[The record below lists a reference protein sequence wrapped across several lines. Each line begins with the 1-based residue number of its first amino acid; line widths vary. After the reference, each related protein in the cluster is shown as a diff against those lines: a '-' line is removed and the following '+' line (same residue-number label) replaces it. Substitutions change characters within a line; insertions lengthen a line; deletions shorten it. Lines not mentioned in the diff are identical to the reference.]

1 VPLPVPADLEHAP
14 TVTGMHPRD
23 VLAQAAR
30 DPDIVDRYAPG
41 PDHVIDLYLPPGN
54 EPAPV
59 IVLAHGGYWQ
69 FDRRPCRLLAG
80 ALADDGFIVVL
91 PEYRL
96 TGGGGGWPQSYRDIR
111 AAVNHL
117 PELLAKLA
125 QPSPVDIV
133 LVGHSA
139 GGHMVMW
146 LTRRVGLPAEI
157 TRVVALAPAADL
169 RSMYDRHLNDAA
181 MIALM
186 GGSPEQVPDRYAAAD
201 ALTGNATEVPITV
214 LHGAD
219 DEVIPVEMSRAVTG
233 VEYRE
238 LSGIGHF
245 DIIDPRTPAYPAV
258 LAAVRGDSQ
267 GGMRTARPSLVES
280 DHGMIWRSSNAF
292 GKFV

>member
-1 VPLPVPADLEHAP
+1 MASEGGPRRLENAP
-14 TVTGMHPRD
+14 TVAGMHPRD

-30 DPDIVDRYAPG
+30 DPDAVDRYAPG
-41 PDHVIDLYLPPGN
+41 PDHVVDLYLPPGN
-54 EPAPV
+54 GPASV

-96 TGGGGGWPQSYRDIR
+96 TGGGGGWPQSYLDIR
-111 AAVNHL
+111 AAINHL
-117 PELLAKLA
+117 PELLARLA
-125 QPSPVDIV
+125 RPSLVDIV

-139 GGHMVMW
+139 GGHMAMW
-146 LTRRVGLPAEI
+146 LARRVGLPAAI

-169 RSMYDRHLNDAA
+169 RGMYERQLNDAA

-201 ALTGNATEVPITV
+201 ALTGNATDVPIVV
-214 LHGAD
+214 LHGAE
-219 DEVIPVEMSRAVTG
+219 DEVIPVAMSRALTG

-238 LSGIGHF
+238 LPEIGHF
-245 DIIDPRTPAYPAV
+245 DVIDPRTPAYPAV
-258 LAAVRGDSQ
+258 LAAVRGD
-267 GGMRTARPSLVES
+267 PSLMAS
-280 DHGMIWRSSNAF
+280 P
-292 GKFV
+292 

>member
-1 VPLPVPADLEHAP
+1 
-14 TVTGMHPRD
+14 MHPRD

-30 DPDIVDRYAPG
+30 DPDAADRYAPG

-54 EPAPV
+54 RPARV

-96 TGGGGGWPQSYRDIR
+96 TGGGGGWPNSYRDIR

-117 PELLAKLA
+117 PQLLARLA
-125 QPSPVDIV
+125 RPGPVDVV

-139 GGHMVMW
+139 GGHMAMW
-146 LTRRVGLPAEI
+146 LARRTGLPPEI

-169 RSMYDRHLNDAA
+169 RAMYERHLNDAA

-186 GGSPEQVPDRYAAAD
+186 GGSPDQVPDRYAAAD
-201 ALTGNATEVPITV
+201 ALNGNATDVPITV
-214 LHGAD
+214 LHGVD
-219 DEVIPVEMSRAVTG
+219 DEVIPVQMSRAVTG

-245 DIIDPRTPAYPAV
+245 DIIDPRTTAYPAV
-258 LAAVRGDSQ
+258 LAAVRGDSA
-267 GGMRTARPSLVES
+267 GTMRPTRPSLA
-280 DHGMIWRSSNAF
+280 GPIA
-292 GKFV
+292 G

>member
-1 VPLPVPADLEHAP
+1 
-14 TVTGMHPRD
+14 MHPRD

-30 DPDIVDRYAPG
+30 VPNAVDRYAPG
-41 PDHVIDLYLPPGN
+41 PDHVIDLYLPPGS

-96 TGGGGGWPQSYRDIR
+96 TGRGGGWPQSYRDIR
-111 AAVNHL
+111 AAINHL
-117 PELLAKLA
+117 PELLAQLA
-125 QPSPVDIV
+125 QPNPVDIV

-139 GGHMVMW
+139 GGHMAMW
-146 LTRRVGLPAEI
+146 LARRADLPAEI

-169 RSMYDRHLNDAA
+169 RSMYEHHLNDAA
-181 MIALM
+181 MNALM
-186 GGSPEQVPDRYAAAD
+186 GGSPQQVPDRYAAAD
-201 ALTGNATEVPITV
+201 ALTGTATDLPITV

-219 DEVIPVEMSRAVTG
+219 DEVIPVEMSRALTG

-238 LSGIGHF
+238 LPGIGHF
-245 DIIDPRTPAYPAV
+245 DIIDPRTSAYSAV
-258 LAAVRGDSQ
+258 LEAVRGDSQ
-267 GGMRTARPSLVES
+267 GTTRTARPSPADPIAGRPGIVE
-280 DHGMIWRSSNAF
+280 RS
-292 GKFV
+292 KFA

>member
-1 VPLPVPADLEHAP
+1 
-14 TVTGMHPRD
+14 
-23 VLAQAAR
+23 
-30 DPDIVDRYAPG
+30 
-41 PDHVIDLYLPPGN
+41 VIDLYLPPGN
-54 EPAPV
+54 EAAPV

-80 ALADDGFIVVL
+80 ALADDGFFVVL

-96 TGGGGGWPQSYRDIR
+96 TGDGGGWPHSYQDIR

-117 PELLAKLA
+117 PLLLAKFA
-125 QPSPVDIV
+125 RPGPVDIV

-139 GGHMVMW
+139 GGHMAMW
-146 LTRRVGLPAEI
+146 LARRTALPVEI

-169 RSMYDRHLNDAA
+169 RSMYERHLNDAA

-201 ALTGNATEVPITV
+201 ALNGNAADVPITA

-238 LSGIGHF
+238 LSGVGHF
-245 DIIDPRTPAYPAV
+245 DIIDPRTSAYPAV

-267 GGMRTARPSLVES
+267 AHRRGGPPRA
-280 DHGMIWRSSNAF
+280 HQHRS
-292 GKFV
+292 G

>member
-1 VPLPVPADLEHAP
+1 
-14 TVTGMHPRD
+14 MHPRD
-23 VLAQAAR
+23 VLAKAAR
-30 DPDIVDRYAPG
+30 DPDAADRYAPG

-54 EPAPV
+54 RPARV

-96 TGGGGGWPQSYRDIR
+96 TGGGGGWPNSYRDIR

-117 PELLAKLA
+117 PQLLARLA
-125 QPSPVDIV
+125 RPGPVDVV

-139 GGHMVMW
+139 GGHMAMW
-146 LTRRVGLPAEI
+146 LARRTGLPPEI

-169 RSMYDRHLNDAA
+169 RAMYERHLNDAA

-186 GGSPEQVPDRYAAAD
+186 GGSPDQVPDRYAAAD
-201 ALTGNATEVPITV
+201 ALNGNATDVPITV
-214 LHGAD
+214 LHGVD
-219 DEVIPVEMSRAVTG
+219 DEVIPVQMSRAVTG

-245 DIIDPRTPAYPAV
+245 DIIDPRTSAYPAV
-258 LAAVRGDSQ
+258 LAAVRGDSRIDRDEHRAARAV
-267 GGMRTARPSLVES
+267 GGPDQTSGTAVQDDPGPDGGPSV
-280 DHGMIWRSSNAF
+280 
-292 GKFV
+292 